1 MSLADPRSHPIPTR
15 VRTFIAPPSD
25 AIDDYLLDNERLL
38 FVDAPALNAFVV
50 DELPTIAVTV
60 AVGLAA
66 VVWGLNTGNL
76 VLAGLAM
83 VIAGSLLL
91 RLQIKRWSQRYTSY
105 VLTDFRVIRLS
116 GVFSREAAWIPWA
129 KVTDVRME
137 ETWLGRIFGFSTVH
151 IDSANEHSGLA
162 DMKNLRDPRGFY
174 LVLTQQVQRKQM
186 RRAGALDD

>member
-1 MSLADPRSHPIPTR
+1 MSLADPRSHPIPSR

-25 AIDDYLLDNERLL
+25 AIDDYLLGNERLL

-186 RRAGALDD
+186 RRPGALDD

>member
-91 RLQIKRWSQRYTSY
+91 RLQVKRWSQRYTSY

>member
-1 MSLADPRSHPIPTR
+1 MSLADPRDNPLPTR
-15 VRTFIAPPSD
+15 VRTFVAPPSD
-25 AIDDYLLDNERLL
+25 SIRDFLLANERLL

-50 DELPTIAVTV
+50 DELPTIVVTV
-60 AVGLAA
+60 VIGLAA
-66 VVWGLNTGNL
+66 VVWGLDSGNL
-76 VLAGLAM
+76 VLAGIAM
-83 VIAGSLLL
+83 VIAGVVML

-151 IDSANEHSGLA
+151 IDSANEHSGLS

-174 LVLTQQVQRKQM
+174 LVLTQQVHRKQM
-186 RRAGALDD
+186 RLPMTDD

>member
-91 RLQIKRWSQRYTSY
+91 RLQVKRWSQRYTSY

-186 RRAGALDD
+186 RRPGALDD